1 MNAMRLICS
10 FAAGF
15 AFAVTTA
22 WAQQPEQRG
31 WYAGLATGQME
42 AKGDCP
48 SGASCDQKDSA
59 GKVYGGYRIHRH
71 FAAEAFYADWGKIK
85 VTGGA
90 LTATGE
96 LKSYGI
102 AGLGIVPV
110 GPGFELFGKLG
121 LAHST
126 QQPTAIGGGV
136 TLPERNTGADGLIGL
151 GAAYNFTPNLG
162 VRAEWER
169 MIHSE
174 VDALTIG
181 LQVRF

>member
-1 MNAMRLICS
+1 MNAVRLICS

-71 FAAEAFYADWGKIK
+71 FAAEAFYADWGKIR
-85 VTGGA
+85 VTRGGF
-90 LTATGE
+90 TATGE

-102 AGLGIVPV
+102 AGLGILPV
-110 GPGFELFGKLG
+110 GRDFELFGKLG
-121 LAHST
+121 LAHSR